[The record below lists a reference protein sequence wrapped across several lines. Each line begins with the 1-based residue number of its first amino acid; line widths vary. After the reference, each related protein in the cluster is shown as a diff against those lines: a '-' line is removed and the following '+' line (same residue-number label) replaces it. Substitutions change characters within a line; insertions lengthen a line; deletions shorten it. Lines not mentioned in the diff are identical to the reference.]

1 MFNVK
6 DKVVIVT
13 GGASGIGLYAVE
25 ELLKKGAKVVI
36 GDYNDA
42 TLEAENARLSEK
54 YGDSVSVF
62 KVDVSDREAVKAM
75 VAFTL
80 EKYGRL
86 DVMVSNAGVGASDN
100 VYEDNDYEK
109 VVAVNQHGVYYCAAE
124 ASKVMIEQGEGG
136 AIVNVSSV
144 LGLVGDGGAFSYNT
158 SKWAVRGMTKNMA
171 LALAQY
177 NIRVNSVHP
186 GYIITG
192 MVNEKSVGKAGIAFL
207 KSKHPLCE
215 GIDRLGA
222 PEEISSAIMLAIEN
236 TFMTGSEIVVDGGY
250 TAQ

>member
-6 DKVVIVT
+6 DKVAIVT
-13 GGASGIGLYAVE
+13 GGASGIGLSAVE
-25 ELLKKGAKVVI
+25 ALLEKGAKVVI
-36 GDYNDA
+36 ADYNDT
-42 TLEAENARLSEK
+42 TLEAEKVRLSEK

-86 DVMVSNAGVGASDN
+86 DIMVSNAGIGCMDH
-100 VYEDNDYEK
+100 VYEENNYERA
-109 VVAVNQHGVYYCAAE
+109 VAVNQHGVYYCAAE
-124 ASKVMIEQGEGG
+124 AAKVMIAQGEGG
-136 AIVNVSSV
+136 AIINVSSI
-144 LGLVGDGGAFSYNT
+144 LGLVGDAGTFSYNT

-171 LALAQY
+171 LSLAKY

-192 MVNEKSVGKAGIAFL
+192 MVNENTMGEAGIAYL

-215 GIDRLGA
+215 GIDRLGE

-236 TFMTGSEIVVDGGY
+236 TFMTGSELVVDGGY